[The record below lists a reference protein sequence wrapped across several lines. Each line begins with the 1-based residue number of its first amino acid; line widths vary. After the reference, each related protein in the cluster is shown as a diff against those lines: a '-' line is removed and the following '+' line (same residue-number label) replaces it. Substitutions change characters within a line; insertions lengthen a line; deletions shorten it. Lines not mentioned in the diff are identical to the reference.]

1 MHRFNPALLYWQG
14 YRVGECRV
22 NHRFRKFGKTKYRWG
37 RLGHGLLDVV
47 LVAFWQR
54 YSLRPIH
61 LFGAIGFMIL
71 MFGAGTTA
79 FLVIERLFLVS
90 HLQTVPF
97 LSSASSPSWSVQ
109 FFALGLLADIMLRY
123 NTLYITSK
131 ATAWRSSWSEDLAPH
146 TALDILWLA
155 GGWVP
160 VIHQV
165 GGGIREAARRGGA
178 GDYGHRRLSCW
189 GSSKIEDIDVE
200 LRFPRLVAERRIYP
214 MNTLESWY
222 L

>member
-1 MHRFNPALLYWQG
+1 MHRFIPARLYWQG

-79 FLVIERLFLVS
+79 FLVIERLVFGEPLADRPLFIFGLIAV
-90 HLQTVPF
+90 VVGF
-97 LSSASSPSWSVQ
+97 Q
-109 FFALGLLADIMLRY
+109 FFALGLLVDIMLRVY
-123 NTLYITSK
+123 HTLHNQQGYS
-131 ATAWRSSWSEDLAPH
+131 
-146 TALDILWLA
+146 
-155 GGWVP
+155 
-160 VIHQV
+160 
-165 GGGIREAARRGGA
+165 
-178 GDYGHRRLSCW
+178 
-189 GSSKIEDIDVE
+189 VE
-200 LRFPRLVAERRIYP
+200 EF
-214 MNTLESWY
+214 LE
-222 L
+222 